1 MKKFIKIILFL
12 VLIFL
17 SLNTNANFQPIK
29 STLYFENINTKEI
42 MYYDTISYNKKNL
55 IDLYFLKYLDWKK
68 LWKDTVF
75 NSWILK
81 EYCHD
86 KNCYN
91 KWIFQTSRYSTQLDW
106 VYSDDIIIWSYN
118 GDKSSLSKFII
129 DDIDFAE
136 KFNNL
141 YFKILKSLS
150 IEFLIFF
157 PLNLLVFFCFWYY
170 IYIIISKYIKIN
182 SYIFIYVI
190 SFFIYLITFSILYY
204 FWLWFINFNTVN
216 FWFMSYFI
224 IVWSFKFIVFLIS
237 KYTIEKYRKENNIKW
252 NLEKNILYYYLWL
265 IVLIILYIQLFEFI

>member
-1 MKKFIKIILFL
+1 
-12 VLIFL
+12 
-17 SLNTNANFQPIK
+17 
-29 STLYFENINTKEI
+29 

-265 IVLIILYIQLFEFI
+265 IVLIILYIQLFKFI